1 MNCCPTNAHTPYP
14 LYAISMPTI
23 ADIIGAELPES
34 VDGVSYVPELTGEGE
49 QRNHD
54 YLYWEFH
61 ENNGRQAI
69 RKGDWKAVKYDV
81 HNNGKIELYNLATD
95 VSEEKN
101 LTEKY
106 PEKVAYFD
114 SLMRASRT
122 ESELFKF
129 Q

>member
-1 MNCCPTNAHTPYP
+1 MRTFFH
-14 LYAISMPTI
+14 
-23 ADIIGAELPES
+23 
-34 VDGVSYVPELTGEGE
+34 
-49 QRNHD
+49 
-54 YLYWEFH
+54 WEFH

-81 HNNGKIELYNLATD
+81 HNNGELELYDLATD
-95 VSEEKN
+95 VSETNN
-101 LTEKY
+101 LAEKY

-114 SLMRASRT
+114 SLMKVSRT